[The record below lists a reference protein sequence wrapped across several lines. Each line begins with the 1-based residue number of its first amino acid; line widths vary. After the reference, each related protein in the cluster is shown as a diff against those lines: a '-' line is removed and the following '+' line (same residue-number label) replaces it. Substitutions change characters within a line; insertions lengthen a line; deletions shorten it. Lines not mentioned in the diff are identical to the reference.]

1 MQTVILA
8 GGLGTRLRPITE
20 KTPKPMVEVGGRP
33 FLEYIIHHL
42 EQQGFRRLLLLIG
55 YLGEHVEAHFGDGRE
70 WGVRIDY
77 CREMTPLGTG
87 GALRN
92 ALGHLAE
99 EFLLLYGD
107 SYLPIDYRRVVKV
120 FRSTRSSALMV
131 VYDNNLTDTGVKN
144 NVAIDDD
151 RYVTRYDK
159 VGLNP
164 ELKYVEAGALCF
176 QRHVFESLRSGKVI
190 SLEQSLF
197 SRLIARR
204 ELRGFITSQRFY
216 DIGTPERLLE
226 FESIR
231 Q

>member
-8 GGLGTRLRPITE
+8 GGLGTRLRPLTE

-33 FLEYIIHHL
+33 FLEYIVRHL
-42 EQQGFRRLLLLIG
+42 ERQGFRRLLILIS
-55 YLGEHVEAHFGDGRE
+55 YLGEHVQQYFGDGRG
-70 WGVRIDY
+70 WGVQIDY
-77 CREMTPLGTG
+77 CRELTPLGTG

-92 ALGHLAE
+92 ALEKLDE

-107 SYLPIDYRRVVKV
+107 SYLPIDYRRVVQV
-120 FRSTRSSALMV
+120 FRSSRSSALMV

-144 NVAIDDD
+144 NVAMDDD
-151 RYVTRYDK
+151 RYVTQYDK
-159 VGLNP
+159 VSSNP
-164 ELKYVEAGALCF
+164 GLKYVEAGALCF
-176 QRHVFESLRSGKVI
+176 QRHVFQSLPGDQVI

-197 SRLIARR
+197 SRLIGKR
-204 ELRGFITSQRFY
+204 ELRGFITSQRFF

-226 FESIR
+226 FASVR